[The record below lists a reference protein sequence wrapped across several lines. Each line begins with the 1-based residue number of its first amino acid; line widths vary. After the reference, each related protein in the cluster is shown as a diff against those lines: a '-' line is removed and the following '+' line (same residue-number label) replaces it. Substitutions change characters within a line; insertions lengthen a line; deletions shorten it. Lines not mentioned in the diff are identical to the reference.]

1 MCVTTWAA
9 CTSTEKKCIL
19 QAHRL
24 IEANSCEAS
33 DVRISM
39 CVMFAQTDEQ
49 KRFYV
54 LDEDN
59 NLPRP
64 CMEYEAAAKKKWLA
78 YFHGNLTS
86 QLL

>member
-1 MCVTTWAA
+1 MRLRVCRNLDRMHLDR
-9 CTSTEKKCIL
+9 KGCIL
-19 QAHRL
+19 QADRL
-24 IEANSCEAS
+24 IEANNWEAS
-33 DVRISM
+33 DVGISM

-64 CMEYEAAAKKKWLA
+64 CMEYEAAAKKI
-78 YFHGNLTS
+78 G
-86 QLL
+86 